1 MYEAKKQKLDY
12 LIENLNNTLINKYK
26 SAKHEFDLL
35 KNSFI
40 FKNPELIYKDKKNSL
55 KNLIEKLELINPLG
69 VLKRGY
75 SLTTL
80 NEKIVSDIKDIS
92 INDNITIR
100 IKNGKIDA
108 KVTDIKEK

>member
-12 LIENLNNTLINKYK
+12 LIENLNNTLINKYNLE
-26 SAKHEFDLL
+26 KHNLDLL
-35 KNSFI
+35 KNSII
-40 FKNPELIYKDKKNSL
+40 FKNPELIYKDRKNNL
-55 KNLIEKLELINPLG
+55 KTIIEKLELINPLG

-80 NEKIVSDIKDIS
+80 NEKVISDIKQVS
-92 INDNITIR
+92 IDDSITIR

-108 KVTDIKEK
+108 KVTNIKEK